1 MPDDVGIREDR
12 RLAPVDLDRWL
23 PGPVVRTSQRRAGLT
38 SADELWASAAT
49 VRLRECRI
57 LGRLI
62 RARIPGLEASLTFGE
77 LFHREPFN
85 VLEDGATYT
94 LSGLCGRIWTVRGDF
109 AMLSR
114 PEEFLTWQVPGT
126 VRVLFANWAVSTE
139 NGAALV
145 SEVRIAAVDRRAA
158 AYVRALQPFISAFQG
173 LIATE
178 PLRIA
183 VQRAPG

>member
-1 MPDDVGIREDR
+1 MSDDVGITR

-23 PGPVVRTSQRRAGLT
+23 PAPVVRTSQRRACPA
-38 SADELWASAAT
+38 SEDELWASAAT

-62 RARIPGLEASLTFGE
+62 RARIPGLEANLTFDE

-85 VLEDGATYT
+85 VLEDGETYT

-114 PEEFLTWQVPGT
+114 PEEFLTWRVPGT
-126 VRVLFANWAVSTE
+126 VRVLFANWTESTE
-139 NGAALV
+139 TGAALV
-145 SEVRIAAVDRRAA
+145 SEVRVAAVDRRAA
-158 AYVRALQPFISAFQG
+158 TYVRALQPFISAFQG

-183 VQRAPG
+183 VQRAPAA

>member
-1 MPDDVGIREDR
+1 MP
-12 RLAPVDLDRWL
+12 PTDLDRWL
-23 PGPVVRTSQRRAGLT
+23 YRPMLRTSHRREGEAREG
-38 SADELWASAAT
+38 ALWASAAT
-49 VRLRECRI
+49 VHLRDCRI

-62 RARIPGLEASLTFGE
+62 RARIPGRHGDLTFDE
-77 LFHREPFN
+77 LFHGDPFN
-85 VLEDGATYT
+85 VLEEGALYT
-94 LSGLCGRIWTVRGDF
+94 LSALCGRIWTVRGDF
-109 AMLSR
+109 ARLSH
-114 PEEFLTWQVPGT
+114 PEEFLAWQVPGT
-126 VRVLFANWAVSTE
+126 VRVLFANWAEPTK

-183 VQRAPG
+183 VQRAGPARAR

>member
-1 MPDDVGIREDR
+1 MP
-12 RLAPVDLDRWL
+12 PVDLDRWL
-23 PGPVVRTSQRRAGLT
+23 PAPTLRTSQRREGLT
-38 SADELWASAAT
+38 GEDELWASAAT

-62 RARIPGLEASLTFGE
+62 RARIPGLEPSLSFDE

-94 LSGLCGRIWTVRGDF
+94 LSALCGRIWTVRSDF
-109 AMLSR
+109 ATLSR
-114 PEEFLTWQVPGT
+114 PEEFLTWHVPGT
-126 VRVLFANWAVSTE
+126 VRVLFANWAESTE

-145 SEVRIAAVDRRAA
+145 SEVRIPAGARRAA
-158 AYVRALQPFISAFQG
+158 MYVRALQPFISAFQG

-183 VQRAPG
+183 VQRAAAP